1 MRIAPPR
8 VTAQPSPAPRP
19 PAGAPEAD
27 AFRQT
32 AFVLGQEVEAVLD
45 LLALEGACAEASSA
59 AKYRKP
65 ATALA
70 LALWS
75 QSWLCR
81 LDALHAIQ
89 WGRYAAAPV
98 LVRAAAD
105 AQAAMEAVLAAGDD
119 ATTEWS
125 ARAIALRPE
134 VHALEVRLEPAR
146 SGETLARNEELGEV
160 YRQATALAVPSFAAA
175 LLLEGGDT
183 NTERIAVAFGERTFH
198 LGLAELQLG
207 WLLHL
212 SLCQVAAAE
221 GTGRFAPFDAERR
234 AAAESAARA
243 TLAREDRCRMERILH
258 GDTERWLVR
267 NWRRLPGAAPKRFL
281 L

>member
-1 MRIAPPR
+1 M
-8 VTAQPSPAPRP
+8 TAQPTPAPRP
-19 PAGAPEAD
+19 PAGALEAD

-32 AFVLGQEVEAVLD
+32 AFLLGQEVEAVLA

-59 AKYRKP
+59 ARYRKP
-65 ATALA
+65 AAALA

-105 AQAAMEAVLAAGDD
+105 AQAAMEAVLASGDD
-119 ATTEWS
+119 AAADWA
-125 ARAIALRPE
+125 ARGIALQPAA
-134 VHALEVRLEPAR
+134 HALEIRLEPAR

-160 YRQATALAVPSFAAA
+160 YRQATVFAVPSFAAA

-183 NTERIAVAFGERTFH
+183 NAERVAVAFGERAFH

-207 WLLHL
+207 WLLRL
-212 SLCQVAAAE
+212 SLCQIAAAE
-221 GTGRFAPFDAERR
+221 SAGRFAPFDPDRR

-243 TLAREDRCRMERILH
+243 ALARDDRCRMERTLY
-258 GDTERWLVR
+258 GGTERWLVR
-267 NWRRLPGAAPKRFL
+267 NWRRQPGTAAKRFL